1 MLASQEGHVEIFDR
15 LIQHGATV
23 DLQREVNYTTE
34 VQNTQRSIRK
44 CNNNRTC
51 KVVDASCPYYYTC
64 TWVNVECS

>member
-23 DLQREVNYTTE
+23 DLQSEVNYTTE

-51 KVVDASCPYYYTC
+51 KVAHIITH

>member
-1 MLASQEGHVEIFDR
+1 MLASQEGHVEVVDR

-51 KVVDASCPYYYTC
+51 KVVDASCPYYYTYMGQC
-64 TWVNVECS
+64 RV